1 MHMRKRTV
9 HFYEIVM
16 KSYTRADISSPSTT
30 DFSSMLQC
38 FQQLAARR
46 PVEIARTNNVSTVLA
61 DWNYDPVNNFYEL
74 LINKADA
81 TLSDVALRNLSTR
94 SLRKA
99 GKQKTEGIETSS
111 HILLKPDA
119 NGHSVTVLMTMGA
132 GINIADVTTLFRN
145 LATAASSRP
154 ANRAL
159 FHFDHPSG
167 ARAADGTPVQYRV
180 SYKFMDYAYKGQT
193 LVQALQTGEFE
204 SLELIAHDVSQF
216 DAGGNLQ
223 IEERVVK
230 VKAALPQTVTG
241 AALRNA
247 ISYFKQGPDGAW
259 FDTARI
265 HYKSPSGKTSSTTLK
280 IQALD
285 AAFTHNERIEFDTDV
300 EAQQTSLSSTVL
312 QKIRPLLQALP

>member
-1 MHMRKRTV
+1 MHTRKRMV
-9 HFYEIVM
+9 HFYEIIM
-16 KSYTRADISSPSTT
+16 QSYTRADINSPSTT

-38 FQQLAARR
+38 FQRLAARA
-46 PVEIARTNNVSTVLA
+46 PVEIARSDNVSTVLA
-61 DWNYDPVNNFYEL
+61 DWNYDPANNFYEL

-81 TLSDVALRNLSTR
+81 TLSDVALRNLSTK

-99 GKQKTEGIETSS
+99 GKQKIEGIETSS

-132 GINIADVTTLFRN
+132 GISISDVTTLFRK
-145 LATAASSRP
+145 LSKAASRLP

-159 FHFDHPSG
+159 FHFDHPS
-167 ARAADGTPVQYRV
+167 AAKAADGTPVQYRV
-180 SYKFMDYAYKGQT
+180 SYKFENYAYKGQT
-193 LVQALQTGEFE
+193 LTQALQTGEFE

-223 IEERVVK
+223 IEERVVR
-230 VKAALPQTVTG
+230 VKAAIPKTVTG

-247 ISYFKQGPDGAW
+247 ISHFKKGPDGAW

-265 HYKSPSGKTSSTTLK
+265 HYKSPSGKASSTTLK

-300 EAQQTSLSSTVL
+300 ESQQASLSPTVL
-312 QKIRPLLQALP
+312 QKMRPLLLALP

>member
-1 MHMRKRTV
+1 MV

-16 KSYTRADISSPSTT
+16 QSYTRTDVKSPSTT
-30 DFSSMLQC
+30 DFPSMLQC
-38 FQQLAARR
+38 FQRLAARK
-46 PVEIARTNNVSTVLA
+46 PVEIARTQNVSTVLA
-61 DWNYDPVNNFYEL
+61 DWNYDPANNFYEL

-81 TLSDVALRNLSTR
+81 TLSDVAFRNLSTKA
-94 SLRKA
+94 LRKA
-99 GKQKTEGIETSS
+99 GKQKIEGIETSC

-132 GINIADVTTLFRN
+132 GISIADVATLFRN
-145 LATAASSRP
+145 LAKAASGLP
-154 ANRAL
+154 ANHAL

-167 ARAADGTPVQYRV
+167 AKAADGTPVQYRV
-180 SYKFMDYAYKGQT
+180 SYKFTDYAYKGQT

-216 DAGGNLQ
+216 DTGGNLQ

-230 VKAALPQTVTG
+230 VKAALPKTVTG

-247 ISYFKQGPDGAW
+247 IDHFKRGPDGAW

-265 HYKSPSGKTSSTTLK
+265 HYKSPSGKSSATTLQ

-285 AAFTHNERIEFDTDV
+285 ATFTHNERIEFDTDV
-300 EAQQTSLSSTVL
+300 EAQQASLSPTVL
-312 QKIRPLLQALP
+312 QKMRPLLLALP